1 MTEPS
6 LVASASE
13 LRRLLVAGIV
23 GLIGAVAVSPFVPV
37 ELAVL
42 CGWDATAIVFLA
54 SVWLTIAR
62 VDGDQTEELATR
74 DDLSRDTARLV
85 LLVASSAS
93 VVAVVL
99 AIGRARQEV
108 GADRWTLVTIAAV
121 TVVLSWTAVNTIF
134 LLRYANLYYG
144 GPRGVDFAGVGR
156 TDRPD
161 YRDFA
166 YLAFTIGMCYQVSDT
181 SLRDRRIRRTVII
194 HALMSYVFGV
204 VIIATGVNIVAGLG
218 SS

>member
-1 MTEPS
+1 MAERNMSTQS
-6 LVASASE
+6 SSE
-13 LRRLLVAGIV
+13 LRRLIVAAVV
-23 GLIGAVAVSPFVPV
+23 GVAVAVVVSWFVRV

-42 CGWDATAIVFLA
+42 VVWDATALVFLA
-54 SVWLTIAR
+54 SVWPTIAS
-62 VDGDQTEELATR
+62 VDGAQTEQLATR
-74 DDLSRDTARLV
+74 EDLSREIARLV

-99 AIGRARQEV
+99 AISRARHEV
-108 GADRWTLVTIAAV
+108 GADKWTLVGIAAV
-121 TVVLSWTAVNTIF
+121 TVVVSWTAVNTVF
-134 LLRYANLYYG
+134 LLRYADLYYG
-144 GPRGVDFAGVGR
+144 TSPGGVDFASVVQH
-156 TDRPD
+156 DQPD

-181 SLRDRRIRRTVII
+181 TLRARSVRRTVIT

-218 SS
+218 

>member
-1 MTEPS
+1 MSDLEMRG
-6 LVASASE
+6 SASE
-13 LRRLLVAGIV
+13 LRRLVVAASV
-23 GLIGAVAVSPFVPV
+23 GVVVAVVVSFFVRV

-42 CGWDATAIVFLA
+42 CAWDATALVFLA
-54 SVWLTIAR
+54 SVWPTIAR
-62 VDGDQTEELATR
+62 VDSTRTEELATR
-74 DDLSRDTARLV
+74 DDLSRDSARLV
-85 LLVASSAS
+85 LLAASSAS

-99 AIGRARQEV
+99 AISRARHEV
-108 GADRWTLVTIAAV
+108 GADRWTLVAIAAA

-134 LLRYANLYYG
+134 LLRYADLYYG
-144 GPRGVDFAGVGR
+144 APPGGVDFAGV
-156 TDRPD
+156 DRADQPD

-181 SLRDRRIRRTVII
+181 TLRDRRIRRTVIT

-218 SS
+218 

>member
-6 LVASASE
+6 MGKGTSE
-13 LRRLLVAGIV
+13 LRRLLVSAIV
-23 GLIGAVAVSPFVPV
+23 GVGVAVVVLLFVRV

-42 CGWDATAIVFLA
+42 CGWDAMALVFLA
-54 SVWLTIAR
+54 SVWPTIAT
-62 VDGDQTEELATR
+62 VDGARTEELATQ
-74 DDLSRDTARLV
+74 DDLSRDTARVV
-85 LLVASSAS
+85 LLAASSAS

-99 AIGRARQEV
+99 AISRARHDI
-108 GADRWTLVTIAAV
+108 GADRWTLVAIATA

-134 LLRYANLYYG
+134 LLRYADLYYG
-144 GPRGVDFAGVGR
+144 APSGGVDFVLDQG
-156 TDRPD
+156 DRPD

-181 SLRDRRIRRTVII
+181 TLRDRRIRRTVLI

-204 VIIATGVNIVAGLG
+204 AIIATGVNIVAGLG
-218 SS
+218 

>member
-1 MTEPS
+1 MTDPGMNTRS
-6 LVASASE
+6 SE
-13 LRRLLVAGIV
+13 LRRLMVAAIVGIV
-23 GLIGAVAVSPFVPV
+23 VAAIVSWFVRV

-42 CGWDATAIVFLA
+42 CGWDAMALVFLA
-54 SVWLTIAR
+54 SVWPTIAT
-62 VDGDQTEELATR
+62 VDGARTEQLATR

-85 LLVASSAS
+85 LLAASSAS

-99 AIGRARQEV
+99 AIGRARHEI
-108 GADRWTLVTIAAV
+108 GLERWTLVAIAAA
-121 TVVLSWTAVNTIF
+121 TVVVSWTAVNTIF
-134 LLRYANLYYG
+134 LLRYADLYYAAPTG
-144 GPRGVDFAGVGR
+144 GVDFVGVEG
-156 TDRPD
+156 DPPD

-181 SLRDRRIRRTVII
+181 SLRDRKVRRTVIL

-218 SS
+218 